1 MGLKTKQN
9 TFTKGATIVASE
21 HNQNYNDIY
30 DEFNGNIDND
40 NIKASAGIVDTK
52 LAQITTTG
60 KVSGASITLMTSL
73 PSGAGVLPIANL
85 YTATEVIF
93 STTTGVDMKTATET
107 ALYATVPTG
116 KSAVVTKVVI
126 RNISETLAGGTD
138 YQFGTMDARN
148 EWKSASD
155 LSALT
160 NTSTGMMTVTN
171 FNEPQVVFPSGT
183 NFGIEVITGS
193 TAASTAT
200 VDVLGYL
207 V

>member
-40 NIKASAGIVDTK
+40 NIKASA
-52 LAQITTTG
+52 
-60 KVSGASITLMTSL
+60 VSVAVFI
-73 PSGAGVLPIANL
+73 
-85 YTATEVIF
+85 

-200 VDVLGYL
+200 VDVIGYL